1 MIARSLHPW
10 NVSYKEAIQIQN
22 RLKKQLV
29 LDLPFATPKT
39 VAGVDV
45 SVSIRSYHGW
55 AGVIVLSFPDLE
67 VVEESWAKGKIDF
80 PYIPGLL
87 SFREIPLILDAL
99 KDLSAEPDVFLC
111 DGQGIA
117 HPRRMGLASH
127 LGVLLGKPTIG
138 CAKSRLVGHYHEVG
152 PMKGDYSLL
161 TDKGETIGAALRTRS
176 GTKPIFVSPG
186 YGLSIRKAIEVALC
200 CCMKYRIPEP
210 IRAAHRLVNQLRR
223 AQKDG

>member
-10 NVSYKEAIQIQN
+10 NVSYREAIQIQN

-29 LDLPFATPKT
+29 LDLPFTTPKT
-39 VAGVDV
+39 VGGVDV
-45 SVSIRSYHGW
+45 SVSIRSCHGW
-55 AGVIVLSFPDLE
+55 AGVVVLSFPHLE

-186 YGLSIRKAIEVALC
+186 YGLSIRKAIDVALC

>member
-39 VAGVDV
+39 VGGVDV
-45 SVSIRSYHGW
+45 SVSIRSCHGW
-55 AGVIVLSFPDLE
+55 AGVVVLSFPDLE

>member
-10 NVSYKEAIQIQN
+10 NVSYREAIQIQN

-29 LDLPFATPKT
+29 LDLPFTTPKT
-39 VAGVDV
+39 VGGVDV
-45 SVSIRSYHGW
+45 SVSIRSCHGW
-55 AGVIVLSFPDLE
+55 AGVVVLSFPDLE
-67 VVEESWAKGKIDF
+67 VVEESWAEGKIDF

-186 YGLSIRKAIEVALC
+186 YGLSIRKAIDVALC

>member
-29 LDLPFATPKT
+29 LDLPFTTPKT
-39 VAGVDV
+39 VGGVDV
-45 SVSIRSYHGW
+45 SVSIRSCHGW
-55 AGVIVLSFPDLE
+55 AGVVVLSFPDLE

>member
-29 LDLPFATPKT
+29 LDLPFTTPKT
-39 VAGVDV
+39 VGGVDV
-45 SVSIRSYHGW
+45 SVSIRSCHGW
-55 AGVIVLSFPDLE
+55 AGVVVLSFPDLE

-186 YGLSIRKAIEVALC
+186 YGLSIRKAIDVALC